1 MAEVEGKLL
10 TCDDGGEVSEILKFG
25 ISSSHGS
32 VIDAGQ
38 ISVPNTLV
46 IDMAALDEISERARG
61 FKEIVLR
68 LDGKE
73 HRYRPDDVLE
83 ILRGIEL

>member
-1 MAEVEGKLL
+1 MADSLMTFSG
-10 TCDDGGEVSEILKFG
+10 
-25 ISSSHGS
+25 H
-32 VIDAGQ
+32 VIDPGEIHA
-38 ISVPNTLV
+38 PTTLI
-46 IDMAALDEISERARG
+46 IDMTALDEISERARG

-83 ILRGIEL
+83 ILKEIEL

>member
-1 MAEVEGKLL
+1 M
-10 TCDDGGEVSEILKFG
+10 SEIGQFG
-25 ISSSHGS
+25 ISSFYGN
-32 VIDAGQ
+32 VIDAGL

-73 HRYRPDDVLE
+73 HRYRPEDVLE

>member
-1 MAEVEGKLL
+1 MTNHLL
-10 TCDDGGEVSEILKFG
+10 TSSTNTIEIPPM
-25 ISSSHGS
+25 S
-32 VIDAGQ
+32 
-38 ISVPNTLV
+38 LV
-46 IDMAALDEISERARG
+46 IDMTALDEISERARG

-73 HRYRPDDVLE
+73 HRYRPEDVLE

>member
-1 MAEVEGKLL
+1 MDTLKSFSAN
-10 TCDDGGEVSEILKFG
+10 TIEIPPM
-25 ISSSHGS
+25 S
-32 VIDAGQ
+32 
-38 ISVPNTLV
+38 LV
-46 IDMAALDEISERARG
+46 IDMTALDEISERARG

-73 HRYRPDDVLE
+73 HRYRPEDVLE

>member
-1 MAEVEGKLL
+1 MTNHLL
-10 TCDDGGEVSEILKFG
+10 
-25 ISSSHGS
+25 ISST
-32 VIDAGQ
+32 
-38 ISVPNTLV
+38 NTIEIPPMSLV
-46 IDMAALDEISERARG
+46 IDMTALDEISERARG

-73 HRYRPDDVLE
+73 HRYRPEDVLE